1 MPTVLDGLNGNHLIE
16 CHLIVSGCRVIDCVH
31 VPEVRN
37 SNKAEGRIS
46 SIIVMVDGAWGMG
59 REAGRSPK
67 KVCTL
72 LVRKYDTTRYLKYGT
87 VSRYIS
93 T

>member
-37 SNKAEGRIS
+37 SNKAEG
-46 SIIVMVDGAWGMG
+46 IVMVDGARGKRQELAMRQG
-59 REAGRSPK
+59 G
-67 KVCTL
+67 
-72 LVRKYDTTRYLKYGT
+72 KYLQGKNLG
-87 VSRYIS
+87 
-93 T
+93 

>member
-16 CHLIVSGCRVIDCVH
+16 CHHIVSGCRVIDCVH

-46 SIIVMVDGAWGMG
+46 SSIIVMVDGAWGKRQELAMRQG
-59 REAGRSPK
+59 G
-67 KVCTL
+67 
-72 LVRKYDTTRYLKYGT
+72 KYLQGKNLG
-87 VSRYIS
+87 
-93 T
+93 

>member
-16 CHLIVSGCRVIDCVH
+16 CHHIVSGCRVIDCVH

-46 SIIVMVDGAWGMG
+46 SIIVMVDGTRGKRQELAMRQGG
-59 REAGRSPK
+59 
-67 KVCTL
+67 
-72 LVRKYDTTRYLKYGT
+72 KYLQGKNLG
-87 VSRYIS
+87 
-93 T
+93 

>member
-16 CHLIVSGCRVIDCVH
+16 CHHIVSGCRVIDCVH

-59 REAGRSPK
+59 KEAGKRQE
-67 KVCTL
+67 L
-72 LVRKYDTTRYLKYGT
+72 AMRQGGKYLQGKNLG
-87 VSRYIS
+87 
-93 T
+93 

>member
-1 MPTVLDGLNGNHLIE
+1 MPTVLDGLNGNYLIE

-46 SIIVMVDGAWGMG
+46 SIIVIYRLASGGWGMG
-59 REAGRSPK
+59 QEARVGDEARGK
-67 KVCTL
+67 IFA
-72 LVRKYDTTRYLKYGT
+72 G
-87 VSRYIS
+87 
-93 T
+93 